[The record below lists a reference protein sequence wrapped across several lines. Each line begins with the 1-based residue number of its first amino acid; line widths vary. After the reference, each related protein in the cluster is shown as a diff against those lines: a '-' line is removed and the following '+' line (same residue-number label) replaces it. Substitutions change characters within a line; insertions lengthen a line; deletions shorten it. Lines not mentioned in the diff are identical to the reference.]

1 MQILPTFD
9 RRLNAVNLCL
19 QDHQMMYQ
27 MMTTKSSRPN
37 DTKHHSAKSRYVISP
52 SRWESRPLSCEG
64 FVCTALASVAHGTR
78 CEPPAWPHGARRGRL
93 SYPSPSRG
101 CRESAPHALKKMRR
115 LRVCGR
121 CLCTAP
127 AACRAAPARRPA
139 PASGSTF
146 RRPSA
151 SSSAS
156 RSRTTAPASGRGAGE
171 RWAWRR
177 RCRPLAASARCP
189 ATPAWRPVWRCAST
203 SCRARR
209 SSPPSTRSGR
219 SGARRTRT
227 RARLLRWRG
236 G

>member
-1 MQILPTFD
+1 
-9 RRLNAVNLCL
+9 
-19 QDHQMMYQ
+19 
-27 MMTTKSSRPN
+27 MTTKSSRPN

-78 CEPPAWPHGARRGRL
+78 CEPPAWPRGARRGRL

-101 CRESAPHALKKMRR
+101 CRESTPHALKKTRR

-127 AACRAAPARRPA
+127 AACRAARSRRARAASGSTSPRSGASSSASLSRSTAPARSRTASARWACCRRSSKLAASAPRPATPARRPA
-139 PASGSTF
+139 
-146 RRPSA
+146 
-151 SSSAS
+151 
-156 RSRTTAPASGRGAGE
+156 
-171 RWAWRR
+171 W
-177 RCRPLAASARCP
+177 
-189 ATPAWRPVWRCAST
+189 T

-219 SGARRTRT
+219 SGVRRTRT